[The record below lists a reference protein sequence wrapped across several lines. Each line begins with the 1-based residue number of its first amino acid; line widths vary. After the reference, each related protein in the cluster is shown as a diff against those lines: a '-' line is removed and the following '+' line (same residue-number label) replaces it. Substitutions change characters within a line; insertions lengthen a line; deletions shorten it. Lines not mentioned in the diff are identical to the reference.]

1 MYDKICL
8 NPGPKAM
15 YDKKCLDPG
24 PKAQVL
30 ELGKIA
36 GSSLVK
42 HVRTWCHGWGVGS
55 SLRIQV
61 RLGKLVG
68 VFFFR
73 FLRPL
78 VAGISLAKL
87 SVLRI

>member
-42 HVRTWCHGWGVGS
+42 HVIKLGVMARVLG
-55 SLRIQV
+55 QV
-61 RLGKLVG
+61 
-68 VFFFR
+68 
-73 FLRPL
+73 
-78 VAGISLAKL
+78 
-87 SVLRI
+87 SVYRCVWVNW